1 MSFNRLPY
9 DMCSYKYSLEEST
22 APGSYYLNT
31 PATTCEPCHTTDPYI
46 RLQSHGPNV
55 SKNNYLI
62 DVNSELIGIAR
73 NLSECPDKKYIPTKN
88 PTQNSKVKLD

>member
-31 PATTCEPCHTTDPYI
+31 STLINFFYGSIQGGLKCDTGVCVYVPGIDDAFTFTLTT
-46 RLQSHGPNV
+46 NF
-55 SKNNYLI
+55 
-62 DVNSELIGIAR
+62 
-73 NLSECPDKKYIPTKN
+73 
-88 PTQNSKVKLD
+88 